1 MTFQFLRFRVIA
13 RTAPLHACPT
23 RINGRLRVA
32 LALLPLLAMLGQ
44 ISGAVAGTTG
54 GLTGTVSD
62 STSKAP
68 VANAKVTAVSPSQ
81 TATTTTDAQGHY
93 IFASLAPDAYT
104 VSVEKQGFQPLSASG
119 VNVLADQTQNVP
131 VSVQRELRTIGRVTA
146 TSASNLVSRGTTG
159 DTYSVTASTAAR
171 IGALGGGGSL
181 NQVYSQVAS
190 VPGVYVPPGANG
202 WNQTILIRGGDYNQ
216 VGYEYDG
223 IPVNRSFDNY
233 PAGTASALGNQELQV
248 YTGGAP
254 ANSNAS
260 GLAGYINQVIKTG
273 SYPGSYEGDISVGA
287 PTFYHKLNF
296 EAGGATSNRNFSYYI
311 GFGGYN
317 QSFRAVDNFNGNSQ
331 LQQFGT
337 PYDLFGCP
345 ATPVSGLASCYGY
358 SAGPGIT
365 VGPGGY
371 QFAGVNTGVVPATI
385 ADRESVVNL
394 TFGIPHKHDG
404 LKDNVQALY
413 SVGSILTQF
422 YDSPG
427 DYGQNQLLAA
437 NPNGLFRGGAPVSFT
452 TSFNYT
458 GPVASLYPANGPSLV
473 KPYIFPQASGFAN
486 DLLIPNDYRDGSYN
500 NQAIIKLQYQH
511 NFSSAAYARLYGYTF
526 YSDWLENG
534 PNSLAGFGV
543 GPPGDYELNTHSR
556 GLNFDFGDQLDSHNL
571 INANFAYTT
580 STTLRDYN
588 TQANPGTVTASTPF
602 AYLVNQNNPTNG
614 TCYSSTGGAAVPV
627 SCYSSKSNTP
637 TGDPYA
643 TALTFGAPNAP
654 GLTGQT
660 CGGGPCAFYVAENG
674 LNATYNQVVPN
685 FWSGAVSDQIRPTE
699 RLLLNL
705 GLHYDDYQFVGVNTD
720 TGARPFWFNA
730 WNASSCVTT
739 APGSVPSGNGRT
751 PGSTCAAGQVPA
763 LLFNTQASYNYPVF
777 EPRFGATFTADP
789 DTVLRASYGR
799 YSQPANAASEQYNV
813 LQQNLPGYIGPKFY
827 SIGYNTPGHP
837 IPPEISY
844 NLDASIEHHF
854 HNSDASIK
862 VTPFLRKTSGEQTT
876 VFIDPRHAVVSSIPV
891 GDLTSKGVE
900 FAFTKGNFDRNG
912 FAAQLAYTYTY
923 ATINYSALGNGS
935 TVIDPINNDIKN
947 YNAYTSACAPGG
959 SAAKAGLCGVTSNGV
974 VAAPCY
980 EGAAGATA
988 AVACTAPGAVANPYW
1003 NAPAQSLLDRSGPYF
1018 PTDTVVSTFGLNSG
1032 NSYLTPHTATLI
1044 LHYKKN
1050 RFEVTPSLQ
1059 FSAGQRYGTPE
1070 SQVGID
1076 PTSGCAALGVA
1087 PDAGRYPYGSAGGSG
1102 YNALSC
1108 GGTIVTPDSVTG
1120 KFDNVGAFIAPSQLL
1135 LNSQIAYQVTPKAR
1149 LTLTLANLMNQCFG
1163 GSKLPWTGNGTR
1175 QTCSYAATSNAFV
1188 APAGNIYNPGDVIQA
1203 YTKYPYVPTYGV
1215 YNPDVNGGLFQPFTA
1230 YLDLSFKL

>member
-1 MTFQFLRFRVIA
+1 MFYSG
-13 RTAPLHACPT
+13 APSGGIDRNAKRPW
-23 RINGRLRVA
+23 RLRTLLSLFAFVA
-32 LALLPLLAMLGQ
+32 VFAREIP
-44 ISGAVAGTTG
+44 VEAGTTG
-54 GLTGTVSD
+54 GLAGTVLE
-62 STSKAP
+62 
-68 VANAKVTAVSPSQ
+68 VANKAAVAHAKVTVVSASQ
-81 TATTTTDAQGHY
+81 SATTTTDAQGHY
-93 IFASLAPDAYT
+93 VFASLAPDAYT
-104 VSVEKQGFQPLSASG
+104 VSVERQGFAPLSASG
-119 VNVLADQTQNVP
+119 INVLADQTQNVP
-131 VSVQRELRTIGRVTA
+131 LSLQRELRTIGRVAA
-146 TSASNLVSRGTTG
+146 TSAGNLVSRGTTA
-159 DTYSVTASTAAR
+159 DTYSVNASTAAR

-216 VGYEYDG
+216 IGYEYDG

-254 ANSNAS
+254 ASSNAT

-273 SYPGSYEGDISVGA
+273 TYPGSVEGDISFGA

-296 EAGGATSNRNFSYYI
+296 EFGGATQNRNFSYYA

-317 QSFRAVDNFNGNSQ
+317 QSFRTIDNFNGNTQ
-331 LQQFGT
+331 LQKFGT
-337 PYDLFGCP
+337 PYDIFGCP
-345 ATPVSGLASCYGY
+345 AVPVSGLTSCYGY
-358 SAGPGIT
+358 GAGPGLT
-365 VGPGGY
+365 VGPAGY
-371 QFAGVNTGVVPATI
+371 QFAPINTGSVPATI
-385 ADRESVVNL
+385 ADREGVVNL

-404 LKDNVQALY
+404 LKDSIQALY
-413 SVGSILTQF
+413 SVGAIQTQF

-427 DYGQNQLLAA
+427 DFGQTQLLAE
-437 NPNGLFRGGAPVSFT
+437 NPNGAFRGGAPVSFT
-452 TSFNYT
+452 TSSNYT
-458 GPVASLYPANGPSLV
+458 GPVAAFYPANGASLV
-473 KPYIFPQASGFAN
+473 KPYTFPQAASFAN
-486 DLLIPNDYRDGSYN
+486 NLFVPNDYRDGSWN

-511 NFSSAAYARLYGYTF
+511 NFSSAAYARIYGYTF
-526 YSDWLENG
+526 YSDWLQNG

-556 GLNFDFGDQLDSHNL
+556 GLNFDFGDQVNARNL
-571 INANFAYTT
+571 VTANFSYTT

-588 TQANPGTVTASTPF
+588 TQANGGNNSTPF
-602 AYLVNQNNPTNG
+602 AFLVNRNDPTNG
-614 TCYSSTGGAAVPV
+614 TCYTATGGKAKPV
-627 SCYSSKSNTP
+627 SCYDTA
-637 TGDPYA
+637 DV

-654 GLTGQT
+654 RLAGQT

-674 LNATYNQVVPN
+674 QNATYNQIVPN
-685 FWSGAVSDQIRPTE
+685 FWSAAISDQIRPTD
-699 RLLLNL
+699 RLLLSL
-705 GLHYDDYQFVGVNTD
+705 GLHYDDYQFVGANTA

-730 WNASSCVTT
+730 WNATSCVAI
-739 APGSVPSGNGRT
+739 APGSVPTGNGRLPNAAC
-751 PGSTCAAGQVPA
+751 PGGQTPA
-763 LLFNTQASYNYPVF
+763 LLFNTPSSYNFPLF
-777 EPRFGATFTADP
+777 EPRFGTTFTLDP

-854 HNSDASIK
+854 RGTDASIK
-862 VTPFLRKTSGEQTT
+862 ITPFLRKTSGEQTT

-891 GDLTSKGVE
+891 GDLTSRGIE
-900 FAFTKGNFDRNG
+900 FAFSKGNFDRNG
-912 FAAQLAYTYTY
+912 FAGQLAYTYTY
-923 ATINYSALGNGS
+923 ATIDYSPLGNGS

-959 SAAKAGLCGVTSNGV
+959 AAAKAGNCGVTSSGA

-980 EGAAGATA
+980 GNAGAA
-988 AVACTAPGAVANPYW
+988 VLCTAPGAVANPYW
-1003 NAPAQSLLDRSGPYF
+1003 NAPAQGLLDRSGPYF

-1044 LHYKKN
+1044 LHYKRD
-1050 RFEVTPSLQ
+1050 RFEITPSLQ

-1087 PDAGRYPYGSAGGSG
+1087 PDAGRYPFGAPGGSG

-1108 GGTIVTPDSVTG
+1108 GAAIVTPDSATG
-1120 KFDNVGAFIAPSQLL
+1120 KFDNVGAFAAPSQLL
-1135 LNSQIAYQVTPKAR
+1135 VNSQIAYQFTPKTR

-1163 GSKLPWTGNGTR
+1163 GSKQPWTGNGTR
-1175 QTCSYAATSNAFV
+1175 QTCAYTATSAAFV
-1188 APAGNIYNPGDVIQA
+1188 SPAGNIYNPGDTIQA

-1215 YNPDVNGGLFQPFTA
+1215 YNPNVNGGLFQPFSA
-1230 YLDLSFKL
+1230 YLDVSFKL